1 MRFFT
6 RRNITVFL
14 LLAMCAVLLC
24 GCGKSNEAENGIDS
38 GFPVLKK
45 IHGGFDAQAYVQGG
59 LDVLYKGEVSEE
71 YLALITDS
79 RGECLEAY
87 EDNIFREAE
96 NFCSTFYV
104 GENKEP
110 DAALVELYRAVFAKS
125 RYEVAEA
132 EKTAEGYTVAVTVY
146 PLDIF
151 RESYEAL
158 DKFDREFT
166 QRFADGEFAEVAGD
180 AIEREYLAGM
190 LELLSARVDT
200 AGYLEPVTVTVH
212 LDKGRNGTYTVNP
225 DDIALIHNNIL
236 PY

>member
-24 GCGKSNEAENGIDS
+24 GCGKSNEAESSI
-38 GFPVLKK
+38 GFPQLKK
-45 IHGGFDAQAYVQGG
+45 VHGGFDAQAYIQGG
-59 LDVLYKGEVSEE
+59 LDVLYRGEVSEE

-87 EDNIFREAE
+87 EDNVVSEAE

-110 DAALVELYRAVFAKS
+110 DAALVELYRDIFAKS